1 MAESNGKG
9 CLVGIGVFGSVV
21 ALFLGV
27 GLLDDPPKKEAA
39 AAGGCE
45 VARVGGGGSL
55 EAGKVPNGWG
65 PKVEDAGKEAGTP
78 SGLSLIH
85 I

>member
-27 GLLDDPPKKEAA
+27 GLLDDPPK
-39 AAGGCE
+39 
-45 VARVGGGGSL
+45 
-55 EAGKVPNGWG
+55 
-65 PKVEDAGKEAGTP
+65 
-78 SGLSLIH
+78 
-85 I
+85 